1 MVPCRFSLLYTQ
13 LPCSIITKSFLFIE
27 TVAVCRA
34 LRNSLVKLSMSWILN
49 LVARTE
55 VLTLAHTDSEPN
67 GNGLAAAGRTFSQN
81 TLPLNSEAAFPKKA
95 ILFHDKRLRNSGI
108 NIIVYNLLSA
118 YLWQWHDTP
127 CLEGWTNF
135 AYLPASPVFPMFIA
149 SFIFPITKRTK
160 NRPYSFTFSSIN
172 KAFKTCS
179 FLDLSSLE
187 PYSQLPFY

>member
-55 VLTLAHTDSEPN
+55 VLTLDHTDSEPN

-81 TLPLNSEAAFPKKA
+81 ALALNSEAAFPNKA

-118 YLWQWHDTP
+118 YL
-127 CLEGWTNF
+127 
-135 AYLPASPVFPMFIA
+135 
-149 SFIFPITKRTK
+149 
-160 NRPYSFTFSSIN
+160 
-172 KAFKTCS
+172 
-179 FLDLSSLE
+179 
-187 PYSQLPFY
+187 